1 MEVALFI
8 IGLIIPVYL
17 LNMILFQ
24 KSISYLKSEY
34 KNRENW
40 IAFNIAW
47 PKKEYFYDIKGW
59 EIWIKL
65 QWLGFL
71 EVMIFC
77 LIIYLFAIK

>member
-24 KSISYLKSEY
+24 KSMSYLKSEY

-47 PKKEYFYDIKGW
+47 SKKEYFYDIKSW

>member
-8 IGLIIPVYL
+8 IGLMIPVYL
-17 LNMILFQ
+17 LNLILFQ
-24 KSISYLKSEY
+24 KCMSYLKSEY
-34 KNRENW
+34 KNREYRFALN
-40 IAFNIAW
+40 FAW

-71 EVMIFC
+71 EVIIFFI
-77 LIIYLFAIK
+77 IIYLFTIQ